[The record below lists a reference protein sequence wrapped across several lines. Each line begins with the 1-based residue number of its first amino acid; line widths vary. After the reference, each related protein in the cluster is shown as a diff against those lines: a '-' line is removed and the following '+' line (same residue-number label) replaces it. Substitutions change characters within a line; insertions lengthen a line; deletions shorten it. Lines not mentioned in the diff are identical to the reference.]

1 MRDKLIK
8 SQRGQALIL
17 IAMAF
22 IGLVAFA
29 GLAVDAGI
37 LFASIG
43 HLRRAVDAAAL
54 AASTQYRADVTASQ
68 LMATAKEYLAL
79 NDIDPNSPTIEIGVC
94 DLAGYDPD
102 WSVYNDPSLCKE
114 NNQWDY
120 DRKIV
125 RVKAELPVELA
136 FLPVIG
142 IRSVTIRAEAWSEA
156 ASVDLVLV
164 LDTSE
169 SMAIDSM
176 GSGAWP
182 SCNANNTCYPF
193 EYVRESAKAF
203 VGKMYYPYDRVAIVT
218 FDVEPHIIQE
228 LTTSETNLD
237 NAIGTTGG
245 SSGIKLVEVGA
256 CGVPYNPSGCLS
268 TNLAGG
274 LTAAGDRLALP
285 APAGGRQEA
294 LWVVVVLSD
303 GAANQAEDTRPTRPS
318 PDPNP
323 SAQLWLCPNELN
335 NPPGNAEPTWNY
347 PDPAG
352 HPDDY
357 GPFCRDGVAEDK
369 IPDPS
374 DPVRPYWWLRHS
386 WDGGMPKEYDNPD
399 GFWYDAEDA
408 AKDAADR
415 LGCYQNSNPL
425 RSTHCETW
433 DGDMGYGGPGV
444 DDGFEALIFTIGMGP
459 ALLEGKCDTLY
470 YTGSDPETD
479 PKHTC
484 EPDLGERL
492 LRYVAAV
499 GDDGNP
505 DTDLCAGTTP
515 GTDCGNYYYR
525 ESATDLDTV
534 FDDIAKRI
542 FTRLTH

>member
-1 MRDKLIK
+1 MRNKMIK

-22 IGLVAFA
+22 IGLAAFV

-43 HLRRAVDAAAL
+43 HLRKAVDAAAL
-54 AASTQYRADVTASQ
+54 GASTQYRADVTAAE

-79 NDIDPNSPTIEIGVC
+79 NDIDPNAPTIEIGVC
-94 DLAGYDPD
+94 DLPGYDPD
-102 WSVYNDPSLCKE
+102 WSVYHDPSLCKE

-142 IRSVTIRAEAWSEA
+142 VRTVTIKAEAWSEA

-169 SMAIDSM
+169 SMANDS
-176 GSGAWP
+176 GTGFPA
-182 SCNANNTCYPF
+182 CNASNSCYPF
-193 EYVRESAKAF
+193 EDVRKAARAF
-203 VGKMYYPYDRVAIVT
+203 VGKMYYPYDRVAVVT
-218 FDVEPHIIQE
+218 FDVVPHVVQE
-228 LTTSETNLD
+228 LTSDESDLED
-237 NAIGTTGG
+237 AIGTTGG
-245 SSGIKLVEVGA
+245 SGGIKLVEVGTCA
-256 CGVPYNPSGCLS
+256 TPPNPSGCLS

-274 LTAAGDRLALP
+274 LIAAGDRLALP
-285 APAGGRQEA
+285 APDGGRQES

-303 GAANQAEDTRPTRPS
+303 GAANQAEDWRTGGDRPS

-323 SAQLWLCPNELN
+323 TNPLWLCPNELSG
-335 NPPGNAEPTWNY
+335 PPARYVPTWTDHEDTS
-347 PDPAG
+347 PG
-352 HPDDY
+352 DY
-357 GPFCRDGVAEDK
+357 GPYCRDGREETRHVW
-369 IPDPS
+369 S
-374 DPVRPYWWLRHS
+374 D
-386 WDGGMPKEYDNPD
+386 
-399 GFWYDAEDA
+399 FWYDVEDA

-415 LGCYQNSNPL
+415 LGCYQSPPAG
-425 RSTHCETW
+425 SHCATW

-444 DDGFEALIFTIGMGP
+444 DGGFEALVFSIGMGP
-459 ALLEGKCDTLY
+459 ALTLGSCDTQY
-470 YTGSDPETD
+470 YDGSSPDR
-479 PKHTC
+479 TC

-505 DTDLCAGTTP
+505 DTDICTGAGV
-515 GTDCGNYYYR
+515 GADCGNYYYR

>member
-1 MRDKLIK
+1 MRNKLIK

-17 IAMAF
+17 IALAF
-22 IGLVAFA
+22 IGLAAFV

-37 LFASIG
+37 LFANIG

-54 AASTQYRADVTASQ
+54 AASTEYRADVTADQ

-79 NDIDPNSPTIEIGVC
+79 NDIDPNAPTVSIGVC
-94 DLAGYDPD
+94 DLPGYLPD
-102 WSVYNDPSLCKE
+102 WSVYNDPTLCKE
-114 NNQWDY
+114 NNQWTY

-125 RVKAELPVELA
+125 RVRAELPVQLA

-142 IRSVTIRAEAWSEA
+142 IRTVTIKAEASSEA

-176 GSGAWP
+176 GAGDWP
-182 SCNANNTCYPF
+182 ACNATNSCYPF
-193 EYVRESAKAF
+193 EYVRQAAKAF
-203 VGKMYYPYDRVAIVT
+203 IGKMYYPYDRVALVT
-218 FDVEPHIIQE
+218 FDVEPHVIQE
-228 LTTSETNLD
+228 LTTDQTQLD
-237 NAIGTTGG
+237 NAMGSTGG
-245 SSGIKLVEVGA
+245 SGGIKIVEVGA
-256 CGVPYNPSGCLS
+256 CGIPYNPSGCLS

-285 APAGGRQEA
+285 APVGGRDEA

-303 GAANQAEDTRPTRPS
+303 GAANQAEDIRPTRPT

-323 SAQLWLCPNELN
+323 QAPLWLCPNTTTGQPASLL
-335 NPPGNAEPTWNY
+335 PTWNY
-347 PDPAG
+347 PDPVG

-357 GPFCRDGVAEDK
+357 GPFCRDGRVE
-369 IPDPS
+369 S
-374 DPVRPYWWLRHS
+374 RHV
-386 WDGGMPKEYDNPD
+386 WTD
-399 GFWYDAEDA
+399 FWYDVEDA
-408 AKDAADR
+408 AKDMADR

-425 RSTHCETW
+425 RSTHCKTW
-433 DGDMGYGGPGV
+433 DGDFGFGGPGV
-444 DDGFEALIFTIGMGP
+444 DNGFEALIFTIGMGP

-470 YTGSDPETD
+470 YDGSDD
-479 PKHTC
+479 QHTC
-484 EPDLGERL
+484 EPDLGEGL

-505 DTDLCAGTTP
+505 DTDLCAGAAQ
-515 GTDCGNYYYR
+515 GTDCGNYYFR